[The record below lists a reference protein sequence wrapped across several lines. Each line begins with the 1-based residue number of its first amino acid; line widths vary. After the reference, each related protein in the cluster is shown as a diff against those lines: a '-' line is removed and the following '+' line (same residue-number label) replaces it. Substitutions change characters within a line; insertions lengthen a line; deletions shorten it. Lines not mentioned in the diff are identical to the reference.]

1 MALPPSQTR
10 ACNSCLTLLGE
21 SRRITSINDNNPL
34 ARQLLAVWDEAVDE
48 VLADHP
54 WNAALDRADLAV
66 SADFT
71 PEGTEYEQAYEKPAD
86 CLRWLPW
93 RRGHPDY
100 FAGEEEGDY
109 ILSNAAA
116 PISIRF
122 IRRVDDLARWS
133 PGMRACLAAKLA
145 QKSAKAITGQGSMID
160 RMKDAYDDALAK
172 AKRQDGAASGDRSRH
187 ANFQSAWLNARNQS
201 SSCGTE

>member
-10 ACNSCLTLLGE
+10 VCNSALALLGE
-21 SRRITSINDNNPL
+21 ARRIASINDNNPL

-48 VLADHP
+48 VLTDHP
-54 WNAALDRADLAV
+54 WNVAVARADLAV

-71 PEGTEYEQAYEKPAD
+71 PQGAQYDQAFAKPGD
-86 CLRWLPW
+86 CLRWLPP

-100 FAGEEEGDY
+100 FDGEEEGDY

-116 PISIRF
+116 PIALRY
-122 IRRVDDLARWS
+122 IRRIDDLGKWS

-145 QKSAKAITGQGSMID
+145 AKSAKAITGQSSMMD
-160 RMKDAYDDALAK
+160 RMSAAYDDELSK
-172 AKRQDGAASGDRSRH
+172 AKRQDGAASGDRDRH
-187 ANFQSAWLNARNQS
+187 ATFQSSWLGARNQTWN
-201 SSCGTE
+201 G